1 MPPFLIILLKGEGM
15 VDKINPA
22 KNLRKS
28 YITALLVIF
37 LVSLVS
43 QGIIQIT
50 AAQNDDASRV
60 INIAG
65 RQRMLSQRIAKSALL
80 LVDPLK
86 QEEKEEILSKLK
98 EDLKIWQES
107 YISLLEGNRELGLK
121 GKNSLEVMKI
131 YRDIQP
137 HYLEMNSA
145 LEALIKVVE
154 GKNQTNSRVLTESI
168 LLHEAP
174 FVEGMNAIT
183 FQHDFETQN
192 RLILLR
198 QLQIGLFLI
207 MIFVLIL
214 VLLLI
219 FRPYEE
225 KLDSYFNELTKTMLL
240 LEKQA
245 SFDEMTGVY
254 NKQSGT
260 LFLGREIERSLRS
273 KDPVTLCFID
283 LDGLKKINDTYG
295 HQEGDRMIKAFSN
308 ILKQNVRSSDVTF
321 RYGGDEFVLILTG
334 SGEQAARTIQRIENS
349 VRTFNERVNKP
360 WTLSFSS
367 GLASYR
373 GEEGTSGDELLKL
386 ADERMY
392 INKTK
397 KKENKNED

>member
-1 MPPFLIILLKGEGM
+1 MPPFLIILLKGKGM

-43 QGIIQIT
+43 QGIIQVT

-86 QEEKEEILSKLK
+86 QEEREEILSKLK

-107 YISLLEGNRELGLK
+107 NISLLEGNRELGLR
-121 GKNSLEVMKI
+121 GKNSPEVMKI

-154 GKNQTNSRVLTESI
+154 GKNQTNPRTLTESI
-168 LLHEAP
+168 LLHETP

-183 FQHDFETQN
+183 FQHDFETQT

-198 QLQIGLFLI
+198 RLQIGLFLI
-207 MIFVLIL
+207 MIIVLIL

-225 KLDSYFNELTKTMLL
+225 KLDSYFNELNKTMLL

-260 LFLGREIERSLRS
+260 LFLGQEIERSYRS
-273 KDPVTLCFID
+273 KAPVTLCFID

-334 SGEQAARTIQRIENS
+334 AGEQAARTIQRIENS

-386 ADERMY
+386 ADKRMY
-392 INKTK
+392 TNKMK
-397 KKENKNED
+397 KKESKNED